1 MIAEYGAEQ
10 APPPWQIFT
19 LPNNIAEGNLHF
31 VQKIFEGAFE
41 VNHFLPVD
49 IALVFLTH
57 LD

>member
-41 VNHFLPVD
+41 VNHSLPVEL
-49 IALVFLTH
+49 A
-57 LD
+57 